1 MADSLCSAALRKEL
15 ETSEEEEALLITK
28 QMLIVKNEEGLTP
41 IDIAYGHNSLETYE
55 YLCDRF

>member
-1 MADSLCSAALRKEL
+1 MESSGEKE
-15 ETSEEEEALLITK
+15 AFLITK